1 MKVEKQSE
9 KNIKGLV
16 LTLRPDNAQKLLLD
30 KHLNDCRFIYNQ
42 YVEEYLKAIK
52 ENRVPEYKDYKDLR
66 AEHEFLKD
74 SYSWSLQHV
83 LYMFKQTNKI
93 NRSKRSNGQKVGLV
107 KFRSKKSHSDY
118 FYINNVKLSYN
129 LDCKSKSY
137 VYIPKIGLVN
147 FECNNI
153 KSEFLNGKIKTCTVK
168 RTKTGVY
175 KISLLV
181 EVNKVYEDR
190 VDNKH
195 VGLDFSLR
203 DFFVDSFGAKA
214 PEFST
219 KRSKMESLQKRIDS
233 LNTAISGMRNKSK
246 KKRKISVKLYRLT
259 IKRNKLYERVHN
271 VQVDYINK
279 LSRDLCKHNELIV
292 LENLNLHEMSER
304 TSYNN
309 PETSSKGG
317 NHGKSVGLLQWSYF
331 LKKLEQ
337 NAEKF
342 GNVIVYADKFF
353 PSSQICSKCGER
365 HSEMKDVTNRTLECK
380 CGNIIDR
387 DYNSAINLLKFGEF
401 VVNNKS
407 YQTLG
412 KGLSEYKAFKCL
424 DFSRSKHL
432 NYSQISDCK

>member
-1 MKVEKQSE
+1 MYYKLKKKISE
-9 KNIKGLV
+9 KTIRGLV
-16 LTLRPDNAQKLLLD
+16 LTLKPDNAQKLLLD
-30 KHLNDCRFIYNQ
+30 KHLNDTRFIYNQ

-52 ENRVPEYKDYKDLR
+52 ENRLPNYKDYQDLR

-74 SYSWSLQHV
+74 SYAWTLQQV
-83 LYMFKQTNKI
+83 LYVFKQTNKI

-118 FYINNVKLSYN
+118 FYINKIKLSYN

-147 FECNNI
+147 FKCNNI
-153 KSEFLNGKIKTCTVK
+153 KSEFLNGKIKFGVVK
-168 RTKTGVY
+168 RTKTGEY
-175 KISLLV
+175 KISLCI

-190 VDNKH
+190 KENNH
-195 VGLDFSLR
+195 IGLDFSLR

-219 KRSKMESLQKRIDS
+219 KRSNMELLQEKIDS
-233 LNTAISGMRNKSK
+233 LNTSISKMRNKSK
-246 KKRKISVKLYRLT
+246 KKRKTSVKMYRLAM
-259 IKRNKLYERVHN
+259 KRNKLYEKVHN

-304 TSYNN
+304 TSYKDSK
-309 PETSSKGG
+309 TSSKGG
-317 NHGKSVGLLQWSYF
+317 NHGKSISLLQWSYF
-331 LKKLEQ
+331 LNKLEQ

-342 GNVIVYADKFF
+342 GNNIVYADKFF

-365 HSEMKDVTNRTLECK
+365 HLEMKDVTKRTLECK

-387 DYNSAINLLKFGEF
+387 DYNSAINLLKFGET
-401 VVNNKS
+401 VVYSKS
-407 YQTLG
+407 HQTLG
-412 KGLSEYKAFKCL
+412 KELSEYKAFKCL
-424 DFSRSKHL
+424 DFSRS
-432 NYSQISDCK
+432 NT

>member
-1 MKVEKQSE
+1 MKKKISE

-30 KHLNDCRFIYNQ
+30 KHLNDTRFIYNQ
-42 YVEEYLKAIK
+42 YVEEYLKAIN
-52 ENRVPEYKDYKDLR
+52 ENRFPEYKDYKDIR
-66 AEHEFLKD
+66 AEHEFLKG
-74 SYSWSLQHV
+74 SYAWTLQQV
-83 LYMFKQTNKI
+83 LYKFKQTNKI

-118 FYINNVKLSYN
+118 FYTKDVKLSYN

-147 FECNNI
+147 FKCNNI

-181 EVNKVYEDR
+181 EVNKVYEER

-214 PEFST
+214 PEFSK
-219 KRSKMESLQKRIDS
+219 KRSKLESLQEKIDS
-233 LNTAISGMRNKSK
+233 LNTTISKMRNKSK
-246 KKRKISVKLYRLT
+246 NIRKVSVKAHRLAM
-259 IKRNKLYERVHN
+259 KRNKLYERVHN

-292 LENLNLHEMSER
+292 LENLNLTEMSEH
-304 TSYNN
+304 TSYLDSK
-309 PETSSKGG
+309 TSTKGG
-317 NHGKSVGLLQWSYF
+317 NHGKSVSLLQWSYF
-331 LKKLEQ
+331 LNKLEQ

-342 GNVIVYADKFF
+342 GNIIVLADKFF

-365 HSEMKDVTNRTLECK
+365 HSEMKDVTNRTLKCK

-387 DYNSAINLLKFGEF
+387 DYNSAINLLKFGES
-401 VVNNKS
+401 VVYS
-407 YQTLG
+407 ESHQTLG
-412 KGLSEYKAFKCL
+412 KELSEYKAFKCL
-424 DFSRSKHL
+424 DFSRSKAL
-432 NYSQISDCK
+432 KLELSI